1 MCVCVC
7 ACVRVCERGSGV
19 NVCVSEWGSG
29 VCVYAHMCFFAQFVM
44 SSIILALRDIF
55 LLCVDCFQMTC
66 PHGSNK
72 SVNSAV
78 PKPHLEIQSKH
89 TSRT

>member
-7 ACVRVCERGSGV
+7 ACACVCGRGGD
-19 NVCVSEWGSG
+19 EWGSG
-29 VCVYAHMCFFAQFVM
+29 VCVHAHMLFCPICDVLHNLDSKGYFM
-44 SSIILALRDIF
+44 
-55 LLCVDCFQMTC
+55 LCVDCFQMTC

-72 SVNSAV
+72 SVNPAV